1 MDVQK
6 KMPEA
11 EVSLRLAFYLIERG
25 LTASDV
31 RVAIDGAQ
39 VKTTNTIHFG
49 IAEFLYGLK
58 WLKPATDDIWQGTYA
73 NALYQPKVIIHS
85 IPGRG
90 DVEAKLINGH
100 TRRVECKKGPLIRSK
115 SSQEYPLLREA
126 MGQLLTIDSVGER
139 DLLAVAVPSS
149 PKFEELAKR
158 WRQAP
163 LISRFGICI
172 LTVGRDNQ
180 VSGLPEVLAPNQ
192 AQTAATKL
200 VSGNS

>member
-1 MDVQK
+1 VDAQK

-11 EVSLRLAFYLIERG
+11 EVSLRLAFHLIERG

-31 RVAIDGAQ
+31 QVAIDGAQ
-39 VKTTNTIHFG
+39 VKTTNTVHFG
-49 IAEFLYGLK
+49 IAEFLRGLE
-58 WLKPATDDIWQGTYA
+58 WFKPATDDIWQGTYA
-73 NALYQPKVIIHS
+73 HARYRPKVVIHS
-85 IPGRG
+85 EPGRG
-90 DVEAKLINGH
+90 DVVTVLIDGR
-100 TRRVECKKGPLIRSK
+100 TLRVECKKGPLVRSK

-126 MGQLLTIDSVGER
+126 MGQLLTIECVGER

-149 PKFEELAKR
+149 PKFEELARR

-180 VSGLPEVLAPNQ
+180 ISGLPKVVAPNRPP
-192 AQTAATKL
+192 
-200 VSGNS
+200 